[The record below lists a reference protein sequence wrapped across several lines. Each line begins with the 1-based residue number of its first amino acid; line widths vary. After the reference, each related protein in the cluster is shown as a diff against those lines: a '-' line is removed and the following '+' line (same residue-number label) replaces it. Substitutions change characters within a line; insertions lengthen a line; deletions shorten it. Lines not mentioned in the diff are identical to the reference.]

1 MSHKYDNFDDAYYY
15 LAAGFDDAKKH
26 NEWANQNQA
35 AAYDG
40 ASDPVDKTHFGY
52 LCYAVYCLTC
62 VFNHLAD
69 LQEINYWQS
78 HLYESIYWGA
88 KGNGANGVTM
98 SAILSAM
105 IAADFDDFQ
114 SFVGIVDGYRAA
126 LWNKP
131 FNAEYYAALA
141 RGFMT

>member
-15 LAAGFDDAKKH
+15 LAERYEYAKE
-26 NEWANQNQA
+26 NNDWANTNQRD
-35 AAYDG
+35 AYDG
-40 ASDPVDKTHFGY
+40 ASDPVDKLHFGY
-52 LCYAVYCLTC
+52 LCGAVYNLYVCL
-62 VFNHLAD
+62 NELAD
-69 LQEINYWQS
+69 FAEATYDQS

-114 SFVGIVDGYRAA
+114 AFVGIVDGYRAA